1 MKGIIL
7 AGGAGTRL
15 YPLTLAVSKQ
25 LMPVYDKPMV
35 YYPLSTLMLAGIRDV
50 LLIST
55 PRDLPLFRKLLGDG
69 RQWGIEISYA
79 EQARP
84 EGLPQAFSIG
94 RDFIGTEPVALILG
108 DNIFFG
114 QGLVEKLQL
123 AAARHAGAT
132 IFSYW
137 VRSPERYGVVEFDR
151 HGRPVSIAEKPA
163 EPRSNYA
170 ITGLYFFDNDVM
182 GIAASLSPSRRGETE
197 ITDVIRAYLD
207 SGTLHVERLGRG
219 MAWLDTGT
227 YDSLQA
233 AANYIQVIEQRQ
245 GLKIACPEEVAW
257 TMGFID
263 DEQITRLAAPLM
275 QSGYGEY
282 LLSLL
287 SQEG

>member
-55 PRDLPLFRKLLGDG
+55 PHDLPLFRQLLGDG
-69 RQWGIEISYA
+69 VQWGIRSSYA
-79 EQARP
+79 EQPVP

-94 RDFIGTEPVALILG
+94 RDFIGGDSVALILG

-114 QGLVEKLQL
+114 QGLVEALRC
-123 AAARHAGAT
+123 AAGRRAGAT
-132 IFSYW
+132 IFSYR
-137 VRSPERYGVVEFDR
+137 VRDPGRYGVVGFDR
-151 HGRPVSIAEKPA
+151 DGRPVSVEEKP
-163 EPRSNYA
+163 PRPESSYA
-170 ITGLYFFDNDVM
+170 ITGLYFFDNDVVD
-182 GIAASLSPSRRGETE
+182 IAASLSPSIRGETE
-197 ITDVIRAYLD
+197 ITDVIRTYLD
-207 SGTLHVERLGRG
+207 RGTLYVERLGRG

-227 YDSLQA
+227 WDSLQA
-233 AANYIQVIEQRQ
+233 AANYIQVVEKRQ
-245 GLKIACPEEVAW
+245 GLKVACPEEVAW

-263 DEQITRLAAPLM
+263 EEQIRRLAAPLM
-275 QSGYGEY
+275 ASG
-282 LLSLL
+282 
-287 SQEG
+287 